1 MDITYEDMEHQ
12 NINKVNQ
19 TLGDLTRMTHPRKV
33 NGVQLQFMIIQ
44 IETRDQFRING
55 LILVILIQTHK
66 KDVIY
71 GLATPV

>member
-19 TLGDLTRMTHPRKV
+19 TLGDLTRMTHARKV

-55 LILVILIQTHK
+55 LIFVILIQTH
-66 KDVIY
+66 
-71 GLATPV
+71 